1 MYLCPPYTYI
11 LGIRQDYS
19 MIYSAGITCCVFEYM
34 ALPSLQDKHTSSM
47 IPALFVY
54 FTVGLGIYG
63 YFLFS

>member
-19 MIYSAGITCCVFEYM
+19 MIYGAGISRCVFEYM

-47 IPALFVY
+47 IPALFVC
-54 FTVGLGIYG
+54 FTVVLGIYG
-63 YFLFS
+63 KFLFL